1 METSLSCENDSS
13 QVVTNRTS
21 SSSLSTQEAHQFGN
35 HMVPKQSVKDPGKNG
50 GVSSIID
57 KNMDSIAEKVH
68 ESNVVDDM
76 TVGETEVITN
86 NEADMAA
93 NST

>member
-13 QVVTNRTS
+13 QIETGRTS
-21 SSSLSTQEAHQFGN
+21 SSSTKDVHQFGN
-35 HMVPKQSVKDPGKNG
+35 HMTPKHSVKDPGKNG

-57 KNMDSIAEKVH
+57 KTMDNIAEKFR

-76 TVGETEVITN
+76 TVGETEVIANSET
-86 NEADMAA
+86 DMAT